1 MKSKFHSGELEV
13 QARAGVLDTARR
25 VAGVMRSTI
34 PPVAQEF
41 LKHQQM
47 VVLSTVD
54 ANGRVWASVLT
65 GVPGFLQAL
74 DENTLRI
81 YAAPIPYDPLG
92 ENLNTGNEIGLLV
105 IELSTR
111 RRMKLKGK
119 AELAKNNIICV
130 HAERVYALC
139 PKYIQAREVIS
150 RAEDADNRHDKHLTS
165 ELNEKQRTWVEQTD
179 TFFIASFHPGTGA
192 DASHRGG
199 YPGFVRVVNAGKIV
213 FPDYSGNNMFNTLGN
228 ITANPNAGLLFV
240 DFENGSTL
248 QVTGRAS
255 VIWDQDRIEEF
266 AGAERLVEFEIEQV
280 IEIANAVP
288 LRWEFLGYSPFNPGK
303 RKD

>member
-1 MKSKFHSGELEV
+1 
-13 QARAGVLDTARR
+13 
-25 VAGVMRSTI
+25 
-34 PPVAQEF
+34 
-41 LKHQQM
+41 
-47 VVLSTVD
+47 
-54 ANGRVWASVLT
+54 
-65 GVPGFLQAL
+65 VPGFLQAL

-92 ENLNTGNEIGLLV
+92 ENLNTGNEIGVLV

-111 RRMKLKGK
+111 RRMKVKGK
-119 AELAKNNIICV
+119 LGWQHGGGFLV

-139 PKYIQAREVIS
+139 PKYIQAREEIGRVDRS
-150 RAEDADNRHDKHLTS
+150 DKRHDKYLTT
-165 ELNEKQRTWVEQTD
+165 ELSVNQQDWVGRAD
-179 TFFIASFHPGTGA
+179 TFFIASFHPETGA
-192 DASHRGG
+192 DASHRGRH
-199 YPGFVRVVNAGKIV
+199 PGFVRIVNARKIV

-228 ITANPNAGLLFV
+228 ITANPNAGLLFI

-280 IEIANAVP
+280 IKIANAVP

>member
-13 QARAGVLDTARR
+13 QARAGVLDTAKR
-25 VAGVMRSTI
+25 VAGVMLSTI

-41 LKHQQM
+41 LMHQRM

-54 ANGRVWASVLT
+54 ATGRVWASVLT
-65 GVPGFLQAL
+65 GGPGFLEASN
-74 DENTLRI
+74 EHTLRI
-81 YAAPIPYDPLG
+81 DAAPVSGDPLVD
-92 ENLNTGNEIGLLV
+92 NLETGREIGVLV

-119 AELAKNNIICV
+119 AELAEKNIICV

-150 RAEDADNRHDKHLTS
+150 RIDDSDNKHDKQHTT
-165 ELNEKQRTWVEQTD
+165 ELNEKQRNWVEQAD
-179 TFFIASFHPGTGA
+179 TFFIASFHPETGA

-199 YPGFVRVVNAGKIV
+199 HPGFVRVVNAAKIV
-213 FPDYSGNNMFNTLGN
+213 FPDYSGNKMFNTLGN
-228 ITANPNAGLLFV
+228 ITANPNAGLLFI

-248 QVTGRAS
+248 QVTGQARI
-255 VIWDQDRIEEF
+255 IWDQDRVGGF
-266 AGAERLVEFEIEQV
+266 TGAERLVEFEIGQV

-288 LRWEFLGYSPFNPGK
+288 LRWKFLGYSPFNPGK